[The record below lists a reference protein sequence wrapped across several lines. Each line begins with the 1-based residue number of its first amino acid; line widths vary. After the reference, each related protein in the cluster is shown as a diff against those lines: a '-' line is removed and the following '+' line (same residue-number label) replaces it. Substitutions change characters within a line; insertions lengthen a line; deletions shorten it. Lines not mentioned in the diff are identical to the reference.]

1 MVIAHA
7 ITISMSFYSFLKIA
21 RLYAALF
28 IEMIDND
35 DDDDDDRQ
43 TEIDERERELLTRLK
58 INSLIIC

>member
-28 IEMIDND
+28 IEMIDD

-43 TEIDERERELLTRLK
+43 TDR
-58 INSLIIC
+58 